1 VSSVLSLES
10 GGQGCWF
17 AQVNWKGAD
26 SYSERLV
33 MSIFVCLLAS
43 SVRINP
49 RLRVLGVIAAAG
61 AVPCFSVDHM
71 RLMSRTL
78 EKFTCEPVG
87 PDEQNVIG

>member
-1 VSSVLSLES
+1 LLVCASQLERR
-10 GGQGCWF
+10 
-17 AQVNWKGAD
+17 
-26 SYSERLV
+26 RL
-33 MSIFVCLLAS
+33 ILRKACHEYFCLPACLICAS
-43 SVRINP
+43 RINP